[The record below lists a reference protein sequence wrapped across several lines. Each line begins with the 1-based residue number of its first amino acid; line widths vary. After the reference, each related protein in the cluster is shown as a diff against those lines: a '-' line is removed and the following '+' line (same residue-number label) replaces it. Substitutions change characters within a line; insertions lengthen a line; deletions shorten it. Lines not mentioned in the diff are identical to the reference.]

1 VLFGTN
7 TETGEELWCDAEAL
21 SGTEAGATLVGMPKE
36 DDIEVSSSSNGASPN
51 GLTPDGFI
59 DDEDRVF
66 VRAQQARFAELHE
79 QFVAEG
85 GDSSKELAA
94 LRARA
99 ATWSR

>member
-1 VLFGTN
+1 MAKDENIT
-7 TETGEELWCDAEAL
+7 
-21 SGTEAGATLVGMPKE
+21 
-36 DDIEVSSSSNGASPN
+36 SSSNGATPN
-51 GLTPDGFI
+51 G
-59 DDEDRVF
+59 RVDPAERAA
-66 VRAQQARFAELHE
+66 VDAQQARFRELHE

>member
-1 VLFGTN
+1 MWVDAKVLS
-7 TETGEELWCDAEAL
+7 AA
-21 SGTEAGATLVGMPKE
+21 EAGATIWGMPKE

-66 VRAQQARFAELHE
+66 VQAQQARFAELHE